1 MHANLAVKVALLVT
15 FLVSAA
21 HAAEPTGAEYY
32 PLKAGTKW
40 RYHFDADG
48 VTKTFEARIAKIE
61 EIDGL
66 QLARV
71 DAEVNGSVVA
81 TEHLRVTD
89 EGVYRY
95 RYNGSEVTPP
105 VCILKFPIK
114 DGDSWQTENRIGD
127 QEFAVRST
135 VNHEA
140 VEVPYGEYEAVKVVV
155 ATEQGGQAITST
167 YWFAPGIGN
176 VKQVMEIG
184 GKKMS
189 FELFEFT
196 LGK

>member
-1 MHANLAVKVALLVT
+1 V
-15 FLVSAA
+15 
-21 HAAEPTGAEYY
+21 HAAEPAGAEYY
-32 PLKAGTKW
+32 PLKAGTEW
-40 RYHFDADG
+40 RYHFDADR
-48 VTKTFEARIAKIE
+48 VTKTFEARITKIE

-66 QLARV
+66 HLARV
-71 DAEVNGSVVA
+71 DAEVNGAVVA

-89 EGVYRY
+89 EGVFRC

-114 DGDSWQTENRIGD
+114 DGDSWQSENRVGN

-135 VNHEA
+135 VSHEA
-140 VEVPYGEYEAVKVVV
+140 VEVPYGKYEAVKVVV